1 MAVTSVLTLDEAL
14 QKGLPFWRLQISN
27 WGNRQTGADATSLRY
42 PASGTLT
49 TSPQLVAIG
58 PDSTAD
64 EALLEYNP
72 YSNTAFLAPNPGALD
87 QETISIG
94 LQKPGVFV
102 PGPISVRTAFSTQF
116 TDTYV
121 KDGTPGNAAFGT
133 SSVFEAP
140 TLQLL
145 VYPAGSPITP
155 VFAKRNLLYRSTS
168 VDTTAFVLGTEV
180 PIAYWPV
187 MGRGCKAIYMRATNT
202 LVANVRIGL
211 ISTYEATNV
220 GVVSPRI
227 VEKTVG
233 SGAIN
238 GNTAVSYARGT
249 GLPGQ
254 WLAVYITPTAGA
266 GFVQANLV
274 ASDEGCGEFGT

>member
-42 PASGTLT
+42 PASGRINV
-49 TSPQLVAIG
+49 SPQLITIG

-72 YSNTAFLAPNPGALD
+72 YYDGAFTVPNPGVLD

-94 LQKPGVFV
+94 LQKPAAFT
-102 PGPISVRTAFSTQF
+102 PGPILVRTAFSTQF

-121 KDGTPGNAAFGT
+121 KDGTAGNAAFGT

-145 VYPAGSPITP
+145 VYPSGSPITP

-168 VDTTAFVLGTEV
+168 FDTTPLVLGTEV

-211 ISTYEATNV
+211 ISTYEATS
-220 GVVSPRI
+220 GGAPSPRI
-227 VEKTVG
+227 IEKTVG
-233 SGAIN
+233 SGVIN
-238 GNTAVSYARGT
+238 GVTAVSYARGT
-249 GLPGQ
+249 ALPGQ
-254 WLAVYITPTAGA
+254 WLAVYITPTAGV
-266 GFVQANLV
+266 GFAQANLV